1 MSLAS
6 HTTPLIAA
14 LEQLGPHDHF
24 CSIYESPQ
32 ERYAVAIPF
41 IRIGLE
47 RGEKCI
53 YIADD
58 GAVEDVRQAMQ
69 SDGIDVDGAIASKA
83 LVLATK
89 DQTYLEHG
97 AFNPDWMFT
106 FWKETTELA
115 MSDGFSAL
123 RATGETEWVL
133 RGGRGLDRWME
144 YESRLNHTLSAS
156 KCSALCQY
164 NRRLFPPELILDVI
178 RTHPTIVYGSTVCR
192 NLYYVPP
199 EEFLGDDQPAREVER
214 MLTNI
219 RERERVDNVLR
230 EQLAERR
237 RAEEELREQAR
248 LLDLTHDT
256 VFSRRMDDEITYW
269 NRGAEEL
276 YGWTR
281 EEAIGK
287 VSHQLTQTIFPAP
300 LEEINAEL
308 LGAGR
313 WEGELV
319 HTKRDGTQVVVASR
333 WSLERDELGRPAA
346 ILETNNDITESKRA
360 EEALRRS
367 ERYLAEAQRLS
378 HTGSWALSAN
388 SKTAVYWSEED
399 FRIWG
404 FDPRQGLPDTEMVFQ
419 RIHPED
425 VGRVYEKSMKA
436 LRERTD
442 YTDEFR
448 IVLPHEEVRHIH
460 ALAHPVLSASGEIAE
475 YVGTHVD
482 VTERKRAEEA
492 QLRLAA
498 IVASSDD
505 AIISKTLGGV
515 ITTWNA
521 GAQRTFGYAAEEAVG
536 RPVTILIPPDRQ
548 DEESQI
554 IERLRRG
561 ESVHH
566 FETVRLRKDGRQIH
580 VSLAISPI
588 KDDAGQII
596 GASKIARDIT
606 ERKRAAEA
614 LRQAQAYLAEAQ
626 RLSHTGSFGWRLFNG
641 EIFWSE
647 ETYRLFQY
655 DRTTKPTVELV
666 LQRVHPE
673 DAAFVRQTI
682 ERASQDGN
690 NFDFE
695 YRLLMPDGFVKH
707 VHVVARALSDEAGGI
722 EFVGAVMDVTE
733 QRQAKAAL
741 EKAFDEIKKSEDRLR
756 MVIDTI
762 PGMVWSGLP
771 DGTFDFVNQPWLK
784 YLGCSWEEL
793 SARGGLRS
801 VVHPDDVEGSDDR
814 WETTRAT
821 GRHTDHELRMRR
833 ADGQYRWFLTR
844 ALPLRDEQG
853 NIVQWYGTA
862 IDIEDRKRTEML
874 LGGEKRL
881 LEMIARG
888 DSRALIL
895 DALCQLVEELA
906 GGCLSSILLLDPN
919 TNCLRHGSAPS
930 LPTKYAE
937 AIDGAAIG
945 PSVGSCG
952 TAAYRRETVIV
963 SDIATDPLWADFREL
978 ALAHGLRACWSTPIV
993 SSAGNVLGTF
1003 AIYYREPRSPNPQ
1016 ESTLIEQ
1023 ITHLAS
1029 IAIERAQATQA
1040 LQQQAN
1046 LLEQAHDAILIW
1058 EFPRTIVYWNR
1069 GAEQL
1074 YGFSRKEAIGRSSHE
1089 LLHTEHSQTM
1099 TKFEEALERDGEWTG
1114 ELTHT
1119 TRDGRKIIVESRLVL
1134 MSETDGRRLVLET
1147 NRDITDRK
1155 RAEAELREA
1164 MAEFAHV
1171 SRVTTM
1177 GELTASLA
1185 HEVNQ
1190 PITAAATNAKTC
1202 VRWLAG
1208 DAPNIEEARDAA
1220 MRSAQNVTRA
1230 SEIISR
1236 IRLLFQKGAPEREMV
1251 DINEVVREIIV
1262 LLRSEATRY
1271 SISVR
1276 TELETGLPELTG
1288 DSVQLQQVFMNL
1300 LLNGI
1305 EAMKDG
1311 DDKRELFVKSQ
1322 LAEDEQLLISISD
1335 TGGGLPPQANR
1346 IFDAFFTTKLHGTG
1360 MGLSISRSIVESHGG
1375 RLWADGNSPRGATF
1389 RITLPTR
1396 VEAH

>member
-1 MSLAS
+1 MSLAIQ
-6 HTTPLIAA
+6 TTPLIAA

-32 ERYAVAIPF
+32 EHYAVAIPF
-41 IRIGLE
+41 IRIGLD

-58 GAVEDVRQAMQ
+58 GADGDVRQAMQ
-69 SDGIDVDGAIASKA
+69 SEGIDVDSAIASKA

-89 DQTYLEHG
+89 DQTYLKHG
-97 AFNPDWMFT
+97 SFHPDWMFT

-115 MSDGFSAL
+115 MGEGFSAL

-133 RGGRGLDRWME
+133 RGSRGLERWME
-144 YESRLNHTLSAS
+144 YESRLTHTLSES
-156 KCSALCQY
+156 NCSALCQY

-178 RTHPTIVYGSTVCR
+178 RTHPTIVYGGTVCR
-192 NLYYVPP
+192 NLYFVPP
-199 EEFLGDDQPAREVER
+199 EEFLGANQTAREVER
-214 MLTNI
+214 LLTNI
-219 RERERVDNVLR
+219 RERERVDNALR
-230 EQLAERR
+230 A
-237 RAEEELREQAR
+237 
-248 LLDLTHDT
+248 
-256 VFSRRMDDEITYW
+256 
-269 NRGAEEL
+269 
-276 YGWTR
+276 
-281 EEAIGK
+281 
-287 VSHQLTQTIFPAP
+287 QLT
-300 LEEINAEL
+300 E
-308 LGAGR
+308 R
-313 WEGELV
+313 
-319 HTKRDGTQVVVASR
+319 KRT
-333 WSLERDELGRPAA
+333 
-346 ILETNNDITESKRA
+346 

-388 SKTAVYWSEED
+388 SKIAVYWSEED

-425 VGRVYEKSMKA
+425 VGRVYEKSLKA
-436 LRERTD
+436 LGEKTD

-448 IVLPHEEVRHIH
+448 IVLSDGEVKHIH
-460 ALAHPVLSASGEIAE
+460 TLAHPVLGANGEIAE

-482 VTERKRAEEA
+482 VTERKRAE
-492 QLRLAA
+492 
-498 IVASSDD
+498 
-505 AIISKTLGGV
+505 
-515 ITTWNA
+515 
-521 GAQRTFGYAAEEAVG
+521 AE
-536 RPVTILIPPDRQ
+536 Q
-548 DEESQI
+548 
-554 IERLRRG
+554 
-561 ESVHH
+561 
-566 FETVRLRKDGRQIH
+566 
-580 VSLAISPI
+580 
-588 KDDAGQII
+588 
-596 GASKIARDIT
+596 
-606 ERKRAAEA
+606 KRAAEA
-614 LRQAQAYLAEAQ
+614 LRQVQAYLAEAQ
-626 RLSHTGSFGWRLFNG
+626 RISHTGSFGWRLSNG

-647 ETYRLFQY
+647 ETYRIFKY

-673 DAAFVRQTI
+673 DVALVRQTI
-682 ERASQDGN
+682 ERVSQAGKD
-690 NFDFE
+690 FDFE
-695 YRLLMPDGFVKH
+695 YRLLMPDGSVKH
-707 VHVVARALSDEAGGI
+707 VHVVARALSDESGDI

-733 QRQAKAAL
+733 QHQSRAAL
-741 EKAFDEIKKSEDRLR
+741 EKAFDEIKKSQDRLR
-756 MVIDTI
+756 LAINTI

-771 DGTFDFVNQPWLK
+771 DGSFDFVNQPWLT

-801 VVHPDDVEGSDDR
+801 VVHPDDVGASDAR
-814 WETTRAT
+814 WKETRAA

-844 ALPLRDEQG
+844 ALPLHDEQG
-853 NIVQWYGTA
+853 NIVRWYGTA
-862 IDIEDRKRTEML
+862 TDIEDRKRAEML

-888 DSRALIL
+888 EPLALTL
-895 DALCQLVEELA
+895 DALCLLVEELA

-930 LPTKYAE
+930 LPTKYTE
-937 AIDGAAIG
+937 AIDGSVIG

-952 TAAYRRETVIV
+952 TAAYRREPVIV
-963 SDIATDPLWADFREL
+963 SDIDTDPLWADYREL
-978 ALAHGLRACWSTPIV
+978 ASAHGLRACWSTPIL
-993 SSAGNVLGTF
+993 SSAGMVLGTF
-1003 AIYYREPRSPNPQ
+1003 AIYYQEPCSPTPQ
-1016 ESTLIEQ
+1016 DSNVISQ

-1029 IAIERAQATQA
+1029 IALERAQAVQA
-1040 LQQQAN
+1040 LERQAS

-1069 GAEQL
+1069 GAEQI
-1074 YGFSRKEAIGRSSHE
+1074 YGFSREEAIGRASHE
-1089 LLHTEHSQTM
+1089 LLHTEHPISRAE
-1099 TKFEEALERDGEWTG
+1099 FEAALERDGEWTG

-1119 TRDGRKIIVESRLVL
+1119 TRDGRKIIVESRHVL
-1134 MSETDGRRLVLET
+1134 MRETDGRWLVLET
-1147 NRDITDRK
+1147 NRDITERK
-1155 RAEAELREA
+1155 RAEEEQTRAAEALRQA
-1164 MAEFAHV
+1164 QADLARV

-1190 PITAAATNAKTC
+1190 PITASVTNAKTC

-1220 MRSAQNVTRA
+1220 MRSAKNGARA
-1230 SEIISR
+1230 AEIISR
-1236 IRLLFQKGAPEREMV
+1236 IRLLFQKGTPQRELV
-1251 DINEVVREIIV
+1251 DVNEVIREIIV

-1375 RLWADGNSPRGATF
+1375 RLWADGNSLRGATF